1 MSVLMWFFFVL
12 NFRSLGKVC
21 HVSLNCCHRFR
32 EVCAFLLLFF
42 FIFVFAMLGAESGF
56 FCFFAFLM
64 TEKFFS

>member
-32 EVCAFLLLFF
+32 EVCAFLLLLFF
-42 FIFVFAMLGAESGF
+42 Y
-56 FCFFAFLM
+56 FCFRNVR
-64 TEKFFS
+64 S

>member
-1 MSVLMWFFFVL
+1 MCFFLVL

-32 EVCAFLLLFF
+32 ELCAFLLLLLFF
-42 FIFVFAMLGAESGF
+42 FFAMLGAESGF